1 MNIQNILNT
10 YDNMFGKNTIEE
22 IYDFLKK
29 SIDLAYIEQD
39 YSSSI
44 TLLNEIIGFCRDTD
58 KKEDCLIY
66 CRQVIELMKQLNIS
80 KNVAYGT
87 TLLNVAN
94 AYRAFSLFDESL
106 EFYKSAEIIYRK
118 KFSEDEFLF
127 AGLYNNWSIL
137 YEEMGRYLEA
147 EKLIKKALTIVDK
160 YPEAVIEQ
168 ATTRTNLAEV
178 YISLI
183 KEDRTGEYKRNYY
196 EKILEYLKEADRIH
210 QNYGGQDFHYNSVL
224 SAFGDA
230 FYINKEYKKSAI
242 YYEKAMKGL
251 ENHVGKTDAYNRVKN
266 NYKKA
271 KQKSYP
277 VYLEKCREFYKKY
290 GIPMIHEKFSEYENR
305 IAVGLA
311 GEGSECFGYEDNI
324 SQDHDFGIGFCMWIT
339 KEDYEKIG
347 VRLQNEYE
355 RIIESFQEKT
365 VSKENKYLGS
375 RRGVCLIDSFYE
387 KFFIQKNIIVNNNI
401 SLDNK
406 IWLNIPESN
415 FSASINGEVF
425 RDDLK
430 IFTAIREKIKGYYPE
445 RIWYMKL
452 ADQIHIF
459 SQNAQYNYGRMMAR
473 RDYVT
478 ADICVCQAMK
488 SAMAIVY
495 LLNKTYA
502 PYYKWMRRGL
512 KDLEI
517 LSEMG
522 EMLDEIS
529 KTELQKSAWESYI
542 YNSCKVNKADKKV
555 VIFEKIAEK
564 ILKELCRQNIISGTN
579 TFLDIY
585 YNEIAEHGGIL

>member
-224 SAFGDA
+224 SAFGRCRNIKNLQ
-230 FYINKEYKKSAI
+230 YIMKK
-242 YYEKAMKGL
+242 
-251 ENHVGKTDAYNRVKN
+251 
-266 NYKKA
+266 
-271 KQKSYP
+271 Q
-277 VYLEKCREFYKKY
+277 
-290 GIPMIHEKFSEYENR
+290 
-305 IAVGLA
+305 
-311 GEGSECFGYEDNI
+311 
-324 SQDHDFGIGFCMWIT
+324 
-339 KEDYEKIG
+339 
-347 VRLQNEYE
+347 
-355 RIIESFQEKT
+355 
-365 VSKENKYLGS
+365 
-375 RRGVCLIDSFYE
+375 
-387 KFFIQKNIIVNNNI
+387 
-401 SLDNK
+401 
-406 IWLNIPESN
+406 
-415 FSASINGEVF
+415 
-425 RDDLK
+425 
-430 IFTAIREKIKGYYPE
+430 
-445 RIWYMKL
+445 
-452 ADQIHIF
+452 
-459 SQNAQYNYGRMMAR
+459 
-473 RDYVT
+473 
-478 ADICVCQAMK
+478 
-488 SAMAIVY
+488 
-495 LLNKTYA
+495 
-502 PYYKWMRRGL
+502 
-512 KDLEI
+512 
-517 LSEMG
+517 
-522 EMLDEIS
+522 
-529 KTELQKSAWESYI
+529 
-542 YNSCKVNKADKKV
+542 
-555 VIFEKIAEK
+555 
-564 ILKELCRQNIISGTN
+564 
-579 TFLDIY
+579 
-585 YNEIAEHGGIL
+585 